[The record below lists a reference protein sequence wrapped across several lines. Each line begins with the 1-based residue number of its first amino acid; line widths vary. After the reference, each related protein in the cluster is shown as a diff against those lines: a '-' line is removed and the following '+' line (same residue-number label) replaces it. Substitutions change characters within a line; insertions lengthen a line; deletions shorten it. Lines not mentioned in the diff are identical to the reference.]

1 MCVCFATHHQFSD
14 TSWVSYNSTQFNTV
28 YPDST
33 GEGLSPTRLSLLQ
46 MPVTSPG
53 CYLCFWPTGYK
64 SEVPM
69 TPSLDSINLLEWF
82 TELRKPVYSL
92 DYQFVTKGYEKI
104 QINSLM
110 KRYIGQGPQQRSVCS
125 MELGANTVACG
136 SILVHLPRS
145 SLNPVL
151 LGFMKTSLHRH
162 NWLNCWPLV
171 IELNLQT
178 LSLPRN
184 QGVRLKVPTV

>member
-1 MCVCFATHHQFSD
+1 
-14 TSWVSYNSTQFNTV
+14 
-28 YPDST
+28 
-33 GEGLSPTRLSLLQ
+33 
-46 MPVTSPG
+46 
-53 CYLCFWPTGYK
+53 
-64 SEVPM
+64 M

-162 NWLNCWPLV
+162 N
-171 IELNLQT
+171 
-178 LSLPRN
+178 
-184 QGVRLKVPTV
+184 